1 MIQICRAEDGESF
14 QVNATLRDIE
24 RRGSLELFLQQETG
38 VDQDAILAYL
48 SDGTRLRTD
57 NVRELVGAHDQT
69 IYVFNK
75 YYLDIDLQD
84 VLKELR
90 VESPLLIP
98 IEEILSATPPY
109 KPSQLA
115 ASYLRSAQVFLEHV
129 NRMLATLHKQHQAT
143 KIAFSSLELNVL
155 SITDAFD
162 GIVAA
167 TGHDLERQAA
177 SLASVDADLELIGRV
192 EVHIEFMSSGFRK
205 AIENGEKR
213 RTLGDYVSNAKM
225 KQVAETCARTHDD
238 LRLQFSEAEKLVT
251 RLKTGTDSVRAIV
264 MNVKIIE
271 EAELSARRFHDAY
284 EKVVEVA
291 GALESPASDSDTLLQ
306 AR

>member
-57 NVRELVGAHDQT
+57 NVRELVGAYDQT

-90 VESPLLIP
+90 VEPPLLLP
-98 IEEILSATPPY
+98 IEEILSTTPPY

-115 ASYLRSAQVFLEHV
+115 ASYLRSAQIFLEHV
-129 NRMLATLHKQHQAT
+129 NRTLATLHKQHQAT
-143 KIAFSSLELNVL
+143 KIAFGSLELNVL

-162 GIVAA
+162 GIAAA
-167 TGHDLERQAA
+167 TSQDLERQAA

-192 EVHIEFMSSGFRK
+192 EVHIEFMSPGFRK
-205 AIENGEKR
+205 AIENGERR
-213 RTLGDYVSNAKM
+213 RTLGDYVSNVRM
-225 KQVAETCARTHDD
+225 KQVAETCVRTHDD
-238 LRLQFSEAEKLVT
+238 LCSRFSEAEKSVT
-251 RLKTGTDSVRAIV
+251 RLKNGTDSVRAIV
-264 MNVKIIE
+264 MNINRAIR
-271 EAELSARRFHDAY
+271 STI
-284 EKVVEVA
+284 
-291 GALESPASDSDTLLQ
+291 P
-306 AR
+306 